1 MAIIIGNIKP
11 DWTVIKYDSS
21 EVNGR
26 NIYGF
31 CSNLISADLVI
42 GGNLEHVSDGLY
54 DLIFRIDMD
63 KPKVLLKVHPDDDD
77 NVLLRMID
85 AGKYQD
91 TVWHEFI
98 DYETMIQSVASD
110 YEDWVKLSNLRELF
124 KTSEEWISTNLGYE
138 VLFPP
143 YDDIEE
149 IIFKN

>member
-1 MAIIIGNIKP
+1 
-11 DWTVIKYDSS
+11 
-21 EVNGR
+21 
-26 NIYGF
+26 
-31 CSNLISADLVI
+31 
-42 GGNLEHVSDGLY
+42 
-54 DLIFRIDMD
+54 MD